1 MNQIIHIIFFNNA
14 FTIIFFLYL
23 YTTATKN
30 CIMEYVYCDCYY
42 LAGRG
47 DCYYLEGEL
56 IVIILLGELIV
67 FILLGELIVIIL
79 RES

>member
-14 FTIIFFLYL
+14 FTINFFLCL
-23 YTTATKN
+23 YTTATKK

-56 IVIILLGELIV
+56 IVIILLGELK
-67 FILLGELIVIIL
+67 FFLLVDSSIFHYV
-79 RES
+79 